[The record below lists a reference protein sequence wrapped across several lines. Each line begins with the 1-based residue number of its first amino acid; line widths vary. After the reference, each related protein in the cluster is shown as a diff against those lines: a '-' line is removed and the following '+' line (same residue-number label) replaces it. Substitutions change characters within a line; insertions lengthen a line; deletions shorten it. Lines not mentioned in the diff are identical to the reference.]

1 MNEYETSDL
10 ALAAF
15 LLMRDMVLIRAD
27 KLPSG
32 KFRFIFNDP
41 DDEAVV
47 LSMSFINSDF
57 VKFDNHVR
65 NLKKLVH
72 RK

>member
-15 LLMRDMVLIRAD
+15 LLLHDFVLLGAD

-32 KFRFIFNDP
+32 RFRFIFNDS
-41 DDEAVV
+41 DDKAHG
-47 LSMSFINSDF
+47 LSMAFINSDF
-57 VKFDNHVR
+57 VKFDNHIR
-65 NLKKLVH
+65 SLKKLVH